1 MASILELLLALN
13 RGDLPGL
20 PKPAP
25 SAPVPYAPVPN
36 LGPLS
41 DDTNAAFAAQ
51 NPEPLPPRL
60 AEPAAPDMNFVNQ
73 YAGAAPVAPVERNVG
88 TLEKIAA
95 ILGGVGAGIQG
106 RGLEFAQ
113 GLREQREAPMRRYER
128 ERERYEG
135 RRTQGIELADRRA
148 EREAAQANKLAEA
161 QYERDY
167 NLWLKKQGIRQNEA
181 DTRSRQAFELLKI
194 REQERI
200 ADERQATR
208 DKAQQ
213 ERDARLIARDFGKVG
228 AKPEIAHQLGRYYSG
243 LTDKISPEAAQFES
257 AQARLT
263 EVRLRRAQNG
273 GTGGGISAQT
283 AKLVEEFNNAR
294 QNLVTATARGDAKG
308 QKDLRLRLSQLVKRL
323 AGRPGVEAGYGA
335 GQWPYVKVNGV
346 LSTGEQGQQQAAQ
359 PQAKTI
365 TRAEMQALG
374 VTDAEAAA
382 EGFTVVP

>member
-25 SAPVPYAPVPN
+25 SAPIPYAPVPN

-41 DDTNAAFAAQ
+41 EDTSAAFAAQ
-51 NPEPLPPRL
+51 NPEPLPPRI

-73 YAGAAPVAPVERNVG
+73 YAGAAPTAPAPLSRG
-88 TLEKIAA
+88 QRIANA
-95 ILGGVGAGIQG
+95 LMGFGAGVQG
-106 RGLEFAQ
+106 RGGEFLDQ
-113 GLREQREAPMRRYER
+113 LREPQREYQRQL
-128 ERERYEG
+128 ERYQG
-135 RRTQGIELADRRA
+135 RRTQGVELADRRA

-167 NLWLKKQGIRQNEA
+167 NLWLKKQGIRKDEA

-263 EVRLRRAQNG
+263 EVRLRRAASGG

-335 GQWPYVKVNGV
+335 GQWPYVKINGV
-346 LSTGEQGQQQAAQ
+346 LSTGEQGQQQAA
-359 PQAKTI
+359 PQA
-365 TRAEMQALG
+365 QAADPLG
-374 VTDAEAAA
+374 IR
-382 EGFTVVP
+382 